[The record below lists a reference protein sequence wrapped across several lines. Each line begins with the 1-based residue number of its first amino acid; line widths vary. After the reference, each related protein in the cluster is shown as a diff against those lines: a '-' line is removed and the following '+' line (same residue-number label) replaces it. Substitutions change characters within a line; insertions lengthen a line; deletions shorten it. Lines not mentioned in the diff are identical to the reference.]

1 MQAAPYLKDDAR
13 IPVWAAIYTR
23 GLEELQIADDRGAT
37 SGGAVM
43 MRARTFG

>member
-1 MQAAPYLKDDAR
+1 MQAAPYLKEDER
-13 IPVWAAIYTR
+13 ITVWASIYAR

-37 SGGAVM
+37 SGGAIM